1 MDKVSGKW
9 KVFLEN
15 SLPTL
20 LEYNFQCPRSQVLV
34 VSCSLWNG
42 GYNILHFY
50 KQNTSYSVK
59 KLQTLKYNERKNY
72 KFPQT
77 SIVR

>member
-1 MDKVSGKW
+1 MDNVSGKW

-34 VSCSLWNG
+34 VSCSLLLVV
-42 GYNILHFY
+42 ILRIA
-50 KQNTSYSVK
+50 
-59 KLQTLKYNERKNY
+59 LKNY
-72 KFPQT
+72 E
-77 SIVR
+77 R